1 MPDSKTA
8 TSETSASVGGMGVR
22 CHVGVDIWFHST
34 CPTFSEVQAAVSNA
48 FLPKD
53 VIALVDRH
61 LILSQ
66 SSFADH
72 EVKTAGDLPFHV
84 FNKIVVLILEEGIP
98 ARDDERCHG

>member
-1 MPDSKTA
+1 MPDSRAT

-22 CHVGVDIWFHST
+22 CHVGVDLWFHAT
-34 CPTFSEVQAAVSNA
+34 CPTFLEVQSTTA
-48 FLPKD
+48 FEPRE

-72 EVKTAGDLPFHV
+72 EIKTAGDLPFHV

-98 ARDDERCHG
+98 ARDDSRCHG